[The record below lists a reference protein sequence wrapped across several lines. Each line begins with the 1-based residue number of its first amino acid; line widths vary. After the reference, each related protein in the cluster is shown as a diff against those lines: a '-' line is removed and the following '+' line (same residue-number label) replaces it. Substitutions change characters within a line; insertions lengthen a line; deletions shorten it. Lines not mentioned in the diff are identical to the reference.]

1 MHQNLIWNENSSC
14 ATLSGM
20 IRPLPRRPAAH
31 IPPLFLNTLCIVLL
45 LGLAPLPSQA
55 QDFGNPDTLPSGD
68 TTPEFSTGNDATS
81 PESINPLA
89 RPNQILFNADI
100 GFIPTV
106 GPNVSG
112 TIGNSQ
118 PGVGFLVG
126 LEVGYTIL
134 PNLVLTA
141 GMSIHAFGNLTNLP
155 LFIGTQYYFDN
166 GGGLP
171 MTVGGQNITLIPYID
186 LAFGPAF
193 NLSTDSNKVGVGAL
207 AFAFRIGP
215 GVLLPFGKN
224 KRQGIF
230 FEIDYE
236 TQSGPFNGDGITSS
250 AFALIPVKIGY
261 TTIF

>member
-1 MHQNLIWNENSSC
+1 MVRQ
-14 ATLSGM
+14 
-20 IRPLPRRPAAH
+20 LPRHPAAH
-31 IPPLFLNTLCIVLL
+31 IPFLALTAALL
-45 LGLAPLPSQA
+45 LVLTLTPAHA
-55 QDFGNPDTLPSGD
+55 QDFGNPDTSPAGD
-68 TTPEFSTGNDATS
+68 TAPEFSTGSDGST
-81 PESINPLA
+81 PETINPLA

-100 GFIPTV
+100 GFIPSI

-126 LEVGYTIL
+126 LEVGYTVL

-155 LFIGTQYYFDN
+155 LFLGAQYYFDN

-171 MTVGGQNITLIPYID
+171 VTMNGESITLIPYID

-193 NLSTDSNKVGVGAL
+193 NISTDSNKVGIGAL

-236 TQSGPFNGDGITSS
+236 TQSGPFNGDGVTSS
-250 AFALIPVKIGY
+250 AFSLIPVKVGY

>member
-1 MHQNLIWNENSSC
+1 MV
-14 ATLSGM
+14 
-20 IRPLPRRPAAH
+20 RPFPRHPAAH
-31 IPPLFLNTLCIVLL
+31 IPLL
-45 LGLAPLPSQA
+45 ALVVALLILLSIRPVHA
-55 QDFGNPDTLPSGD
+55 QDFGNPDNATSGD
-68 TTPEFSTGNDATS
+68 TAPEFSTGSDGST
-81 PESINPLA
+81 PELINPLS

-100 GFIPTV
+100 GFIPSI

-171 MTVGGQNITLIPYID
+171 VTMNGESITLIPYID

-193 NLSTDSNKVGVGAL
+193 NISTDSNKVGIGAL

-215 GVLLPFGKN
+215 GVLLPFGRNKN
-224 KRQGIF
+224 QGIF

-236 TQSGPFNGDGITSS
+236 TQSGPFNGDGVTSS
-250 AFALIPVKIGY
+250 AFSMIPVKIGY